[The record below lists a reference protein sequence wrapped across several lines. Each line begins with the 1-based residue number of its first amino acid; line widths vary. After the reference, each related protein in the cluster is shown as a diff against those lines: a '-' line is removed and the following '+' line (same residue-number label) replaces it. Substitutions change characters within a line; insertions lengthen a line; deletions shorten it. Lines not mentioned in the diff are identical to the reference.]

1 MMLLLQ
7 NDNGS
12 CVAPQGC
19 NEWCVGD
26 TLSDQEFDCADV
38 CGDEAVED
46 YAGFCNGT
54 ATIDL
59 CGNCSNSN
67 IPCEQ
72 DCMGEWG
79 GSTEIGECGLCV
91 GGSLT
96 CPEEDDCYNV
106 GFDDPCSTLGCCP
119 YLYIKECSCNGSCA
133 HVERI
138 VMVDVM
144 TRFRKWS

>member
-26 TLSDQEFDCADV
+26 TLADQEFDCADV

-46 YAGFCNGT
+46 CAGFCNGT

-106 GFDDPCSTLGCCP
+106 GFDDQ
-119 YLYIKECSCNGSCA
+119 
-133 HVERI
+133 V
-138 VMVDVM
+138 
-144 TRFRKWS
+144 